1 VTCFH
6 GMEWVC
12 FERERDWEA
21 LRARKA
27 RWKSAELRMDF
38 LLDHD
43 VVAVVLVVVGRAML
57 QSHLQN
63 GSQHVISQR

>member
-1 VTCFH
+1 
-6 GMEWVC
+6 MEWIC

-21 LRARKA
+21 LRAR
-27 RWKSAELRMDF
+27 RRDGKSAEMRMGF

-57 QSHLQN
+57 QSHL
-63 GSQHVISQR
+63 

>member
-21 LRARKA
+21 CAHGRRDGKARKCA
-27 RWKSAELRMDF
+27 WVF

-57 QSHLQN
+57 QSHL
-63 GSQHVISQR
+63 

>member
-1 VTCFH
+1 
-6 GMEWVC
+6 MEWIC

-27 RWKSAELRMDF
+27 RWEKRGTAHGF

-57 QSHLQN
+57 QSHL
-63 GSQHVISQR
+63 